1 MKSTDDLIENNQNLR
16 TELLD
21 EIGRAQFPDTDTLA
35 VVKRVIERLLVMDW
49 APEKQQTMQQLLQQ
63 NDTHLLLSLAGLIG
77 KQAKIG
83 VSKAEKLKLEGIR
96 RFRSLLEHSGG
107 VETMGQVKARLS
119 RSDDTIRKRVANKQM
134 LAIPQGRQQVYPVWQ
149 FDGPGMLA
157 HFDTVMQLLE
167 SDAPIDQT
175 RFFLTPSA
183 DLDNLT
189 PIEALKQSDNYLE
202 RIKLKALQFQEQGA
216 K

>member
-1 MKSTDDLIENNQNLR
+1 MQSTDDLIKNSQDL

-35 VVKRVIERLLVMDW
+35 VVKRVIERLLLMDW
-49 APEKQQTMQQLLQQ
+49 APEKQQVMQQLLRQ

-83 VSKAEKLKLEGIR
+83 ISKAEQLKLEGIR
-96 RFRSLLEHSGG
+96 RFRSMLEHSGG
-107 VETMGQVKARLS
+107 VETMAEVKARLS
-119 RSDDTIRKRVANKQM
+119 RSDDTIRKRVTNKQM

-157 HFDTVMQLLE
+157 HFDTIMQLLE
-167 SDAPIDQT
+167 SDNPIDQT
-175 RFFLTPSA
+175 RFFLTPST

-189 PIEALKQSDNYLE
+189 PIEALKKGGTYLD
-202 RIKLKALQFQEQGA
+202 RIKLKARQFQEQGA